1 MKNYINLLTKENN
14 KHLILFI
21 ILNMI
26 LVFAETFSI
35 ALIPLFIDFVVSS
48 EPILPKYFSFFKK
61 FLNSENKNN
70 LLNFG
75 IIFFTIIFL
84 IKNLF
89 YMSVIF
95 YQAALKKKF
104 NYYLKKK
111 FLKLYIFAPFE
122 TIKTYNTS
130 EILRNTDTE
139 VQNYVTNFFNI
150 LKFSKDFLLLCA
162 IFFLLLVVDIY
173 STIIALI
180 FLTICIILYL
190 LVFKLFEPTRFKE
203 VKNG

>member
-95 YQAALKKKF
+95 YQAALKKK
-104 NYYLKKK
+104 
-111 FLKLYIFAPFE
+111 
-122 TIKTYNTS
+122 
-130 EILRNTDTE
+130 RH
-139 VQNYVTNFFNI
+139 
-150 LKFSKDFLLLCA
+150 
-162 IFFLLLVVDIY
+162 
-173 STIIALI
+173 
-180 FLTICIILYL
+180 
-190 LVFKLFEPTRFKE
+190 
-203 VKNG
+203 